1 MKQHGSLD
9 TRLGPSNIGFT
20 VLSPK
25 VLPGCGRVSGRG
37 AHLACLPRIYRG
49 YETKYSAHPGN
60 RDTTKT
66 SGMGY
71 CCPTILR
78 RSTPFRSASGNA
90 RGCSTLLDSVSRD
103 RAGKLPK
110 LTLSYKM
117 PLKKLLPMDERPYYP
132 TLVRRRSSFPAAQQ
146 LDADVGTQG
155 AATSCS
161 LCLDPREVCLLLSG
175 QLENGSSYYQRCP
188 HCQGR
193 AI

>member
-66 SGMGY
+66 SGMGL
-71 CCPTILR
+71 T
-78 RSTPFRSASGNA
+78 SDVNSGHETFHAAN
-90 RGCSTLLDSVSRD
+90 S
-103 RAGKLPK
+103 
-110 LTLSYKM
+110 
-117 PLKKLLPMDERPYYP
+117 
-132 TLVRRRSSFPAAQQ
+132 PA
-146 LDADVGTQG
+146 
-155 AATSCS
+155 
-161 LCLDPREVCLLLSG
+161 
-175 QLENGSSYYQRCP
+175 
-188 HCQGR
+188 
-193 AI
+193 